1 MCLCNKK
8 KNQDPLD
15 NPLPQQR
22 KIKTNMRFT
31 QHRMLGTQKTVKTV
45 KTVNPAPSSQSRNTI
60 KNTRIVSIA
69 PRRLVAKPLK
79 K

>member
-8 KNQDPLD
+8 KNQADLE
-15 NPLPQQR
+15 NPVSQQR
-22 KIKTNMRFT
+22 KIKTGVRFT
-31 QHRMLGTQKTVKTV
+31 QHRMLGTQKTVKTI
-45 KTVNPAPSSQSRNTI
+45 KPVNSVPSSQSRNTV
-60 KNTRIVSIA
+60 KSTRIVSIA